1 MFDAYNGGAWGLHR
15 DGDKLSRTDLDSHV
29 NVVVV
34 GKHTVIIDDTDR
46 RTEVSS
52 FSQEYESLSKV
63 TIVDPTIRYDFRYS
77 GETYLLI
84 VRNALSILAMDHDLI
99 PPFIIRK
106 AEVDVKCVPKLE
118 CKNPEEDDYSVYF
131 KD

>member
-1 MFDAYNGGAWGLHR
+1 MDV
-15 DGDKLSRTDLDSHV
+15 DDLSRVDLNSHA
-29 NVVVV
+29 NMVVV
-34 GKHTVIIDDTDR
+34 GKHAAIINDTSR

-52 FSQEYESLSKV
+52 FSPEYESLSKV
-63 TIVDPTIRYDFRYS
+63 PIVDPTIRYDFRYS

-118 CKNPEEDDYSVYF
+118 CKNPEEDDYSGYF